1 MDSGLISIIV
11 ALIGGLALIL
21 SNLTS
26 LRKENRVDHDVVL
39 TRLDTVSKS
48 LDKVADKIDE
58 HIVDHAKGMM

>member
-21 SNLTS
+21 SNLTN

-39 TRLDTVSKS
+39 NRLDTVSKS